1 MHKPD
6 GTTVTLAPQKRFS
19 TQTDQPGLYA
29 VDTPAGTTWFAVN
42 LDPLESK
49 TAPLPAETIEQY
61 GIRLANHS
69 QKTVDREQRRQMY
82 NAELEN
88 RQKLWRWLILAA
100 IGILILETWLAGRAI
115 DRPRLIRAEA

>member
-1 MHKPD
+1 M
-6 GTTVTLAPQKRFS
+6 
-19 TQTDQPGLYA
+19 
-29 VDTPAGTTWFAVN
+29 DTPAGALWFAVN

-49 TAPLPAETIEQY
+49 TAPIPVEEIERR

-69 QKTVDREQRRQMY
+69 QQIADREQRRQMH

-88 RQKLWRWLILAA
+88 RQKIWRWLILAA
-100 IGILILETWLAGRAI
+100 IGILILETWMAGRSV